1 MLTDASQ
8 TLPPQ
13 PGRRRLSVVVLGVVA
28 LFIVGQVTANI
39 WTDLLWFRSLGYEAV
54 WSTMFWTKAGL
65 AAVGITVA
73 FGLLWANF
81 VATDRISPRVNL
93 LAADEDDEMMERLSD
108 WLEPRLRRL
117 RLIVAATFAIPIGL
131 GQTVVAMDLLRFL
144 NPESF
149 GIVDPIYG
157 NDVGFYMFRVPFI
170 ADITAFLLS
179 TLILTLMTTVVLH
192 YFNGAI
198 KLEPGKAPQ
207 ATPGVK
213 AHVSVLL
220 AALALVKAVEY
231 RLDMYGLLQ
240 SNRGRVTG
248 ASFTDDTSQRF
259 ALQLLMAIMI
269 VGAILLIINIWRR
282 GWLLIGVAAATWLAV
297 SLLIGGVYPALVQQF
312 SVEPDEL
319 NKELPYVASNIE
331 FTRDAY
337 GLSDIEVKPF
347 SASQNLTA
355 ADLSENQATIDNL
368 RLWDPKVLE
377 PTYKSSQVLA
387 AFYQF
392 GDVDV
397 DRYVLDGVPTQ
408 VELAARELLPESDV
422 SENWVNQHLVFT
434 HGFGAVVSRA
444 NEVTQ
449 EGKPAYLV
457 KDIPPESTAPELEI
471 LQPRLYFGE
480 SFRPGSFVIAG
491 SQQPE
496 VDRPDEGNQSIATTS
511 YDGAG
516 GVRLET
522 FARRAAFALRFSDFN
537 TLISNQVTPDSRM
550 LMIPNIV
557 ERVATAA
564 PFLSV
569 DSDPY
574 LVILDGRLV
583 WVLDMYTT
591 SSEYPYAQ
599 FADVGR
605 LPLIDTRGPYL
616 PNRFNY
622 ISNSVKATVD
632 AYDGTTQFYVV
643 DEEDPLI
650 KSYQSIFPDLFS
662 SMADMPDGLE
672 EHFRYPDDLFRVQSD
687 IYKFYH
693 ETNPS
698 TFFTNSTPWDIAK
711 DPSTSATADIRGPV
725 AVQGTD
731 SNGNPSAVQLRQM
744 MPYYLLLSL
753 PDEEELSFISMQP
766 FTPLDKEN
774 MISFLVAK
782 SDPGSYGELIDYQ
795 LPRDR
800 QFDGPSLVGQ
810 DINQDSDFSQL
821 RTLLGQEGSDFI
833 QGQMLVVPIDDSI
846 MFVQPIYLAGDE
858 GQIPEFKGVVVA
870 YKDNIAL
877 EDTLDEALAV
887 AFEGFQ
893 SGSSVVGSTEDL
905 PEGIQAI
912 LERVQELYSEAEAA
926 LAEGDLG
933 TYQSKID
940 EALQLV
946 EEALNTLDE

>member
-13 PGRRRLSVVVLGVVA
+13 PSRRRLSLVVLGVVA
-28 LFIVGQVTANI
+28 VFILSQVAANI
-39 WTDLLWFRSLGYEAV
+39 WTDLLWFRSLGYESV
-54 WSTMFWTKAGL
+54 WSTLFWTKVGL
-65 AAVGITVA
+65 AVAGVAIA
-73 FGLLWANF
+73 FGLLWVNF

-93 LAADEDDEMMERLSD
+93 LAGDEEDEVMERLSE

-117 RLIVAATFAIPIGL
+117 RFIVAATFAVPIGL
-131 GQTVVAMDLLRFL
+131 GQTVIAMDYLRFQ
-144 NPESF
+144 NYEPF

-157 NDVGFYMFRVPFI
+157 NDVGFYVFRLPFV
-170 ADITAFLLS
+170 ADVAAFLLS
-179 TLILTLMTTVVLH
+179 ALILTLMTTIVLH

-198 KLEPGKAPQ
+198 KLEPGKPPQ

-220 AALALVKAVEY
+220 AGLALVKAVEY
-231 RLDMYGLLQ
+231 RLDMYDLLQ
-240 SNRGRVTG
+240 SSRGRFVG
-248 ASFTDDTSQRF
+248 AFFTDDTSQRF
-259 ALQLLMAIMI
+259 ALQLLMAIMV
-269 VGAILLIINIWRR
+269 VGAVLLVANIWRR

-331 FTRDAY
+331 FTRAAY

-347 SASQNLTA
+347 AASQNLTA
-355 ADLSENQATIDNL
+355 SDISSNQATIDNL

-422 SENWVNQHLVFT
+422 SANWVNQHLVFT

-457 KDIPPESTAPELEI
+457 KDIPPEATAAELEI
-471 LQPRLYFGE
+471 LEPRLYYGE
-480 SFRPGSFVIAG
+480 SFLPGSFVIAG
-491 SQQPE
+491 SAQPE
-496 VDRPDEGNQSIATTS
+496 VDRPDEGSQSIATTS

-516 GVRLET
+516 GVQLESL
-522 FARRAAFALRFSDFN
+522 ARRAAFALRFSDFN

-550 LMIPNIV
+550 LMIPNVV

-591 SSEYPYAQ
+591 STEYPYAQ

-632 AYDGTTQFYVV
+632 AYDGTANFYVV
-643 DEEDPLI
+643 AEEDPLI
-650 KSYQSIFPDLFS
+650 RSYQSMFPDLFS
-662 SMADMPDGLE
+662 TMDEMPDGLE

-693 ETNPS
+693 ETDPS
-698 TFFTNSTPWDIAK
+698 TFFTNSTPWAIAK
-711 DPSTSATADIRGPV
+711 DPSTSATVDTRSAATAIVTDADGIRTEV
-725 AVQGTD
+725 V
-731 SNGNPSAVQLRQM
+731 VREM
-744 MPYYLLLSL
+744 MPYYLLISL
-753 PDEEELSFISMQP
+753 PEEEELSFISMQP

-774 MISFLVAK
+774 MIAFLVAK

-870 YKDNIAL
+870 YKDTIAL

-893 SGSSVVGSTEDL
+893 SGGTITDSTEDL
-905 PEGIQAI
+905 PEDVQGI
-912 LERVQELYSEAEAA
+912 LERVQELYGEAEAA

-933 TYQSKID
+933 TYQTKID
-940 EALQLV
+940 QALQLV
-946 EEALNTLDE
+946 EEALNTLDG

>member
-1 MLTDASQ
+1 MLTDASRIQ
-8 TLPPQ
+8 PPA
-13 PGRRRLSVVVLGVVA
+13 PSRRRVTLILVVLVAVFVVA
-28 LFIVGQVTANI
+28 QVFAGI
-39 WTDLLWFRSLGYEAV
+39 WTDLLWFRSLGFETA
-54 WSTMFWTKAGL
+54 WATTFWTKVVL
-65 AAVGITVA
+65 AIGGVVIGFAT
-73 FGLLWANF
+73 LWLNF

-93 LAADEDDEMMERLSD
+93 LSADDDDEMMERLTD

-117 RLIVAATFAIPIGL
+117 RIVVAATFSVPIGL
-131 GQTVVAMDLLRFL
+131 SQTFAAMNLLRFL
-144 NPESF
+144 NYEAF
-149 GIVDPIYG
+149 GVVDPIYG
-157 NDVGFYMFRVPFI
+157 LDVGFYIFRVPFV
-170 ADITAFLLS
+170 ANLSSFFLNVLV
-179 TLILTLMTTVVLH
+179 LTLMTTVVLH

-198 KLEPGKAPQ
+198 RLEPGKPPQ

-213 AHVSVLL
+213 AHVSVIL

-240 SNRGRVTG
+240 STRGGVVG

-259 ALQLLMAIMI
+259 ALQLLMAIM
-269 VGAILLIINIWRR
+269 VVVAVLLIVNIWRR
-282 GWLLIGVAAATWLAV
+282 GWLLMGVAAVTWLAV
-297 SLLIGGVYPALVQQF
+297 SLLIGGVYPALIQQF

-331 FTRDAY
+331 FTRMAY
-337 GLSDIEVKPF
+337 GLSDIEIRQF
-347 SASQNLTA
+347 AASQDLAAEDLIANQLTV
-355 ADLSENQATIDNL
+355 DNL

-397 DRYVLDGVPTQ
+397 DRYVLDGIPTQ

-422 SENWVNQHLVFT
+422 SVNWVNQHLVFT

-444 NEVTQ
+444 NEVTS

-457 KDIPPESTAPELEI
+457 KDIPPEALAPELEI
-471 LQPRLYFGE
+471 AEPRIYYGE
-480 SFRPGSFVIAG
+480 SFIPGSFVIAG
-491 SQQPE
+491 SAQQE
-496 VDRPDEGNQSIATTS
+496 VDRPDEGSQSIANNS
-511 YDGAG
+511 YSGAG
-516 GVRLET
+516 GVLLDSWPK
-522 FARRAAFALRFSDFN
+522 RAAFALRFSDFN
-537 TLISNQVTPDSRM
+537 TLISNQITTDSRM
-550 LMIPNIV
+550 LMIPNVV
-557 ERVATAA
+557 ERVSTAA

-574 LVILDGRLV
+574 LVILDGRLL
-583 WVLDMYTT
+583 WVVDMYTT
-591 SSEYPYAQ
+591 SAQFPYAE

-605 LPLIDTRGPYL
+605 LPAIAARGPYL
-616 PNRFNY
+616 PNSFNY

-632 AYDGTTQFYVV
+632 AYDGTTSFYVV
-643 DEEDPLI
+643 DDTDPLI
-650 KSYQSIFPDLFS
+650 LSYVAIFPDLFS
-662 SMADMPDGLE
+662 SMADLPDGLE

-693 ETNPS
+693 ETDPA
-698 TFFTNSTPWDIAK
+698 TFFNQSTPWAIAK
-711 DPSTSATADIRGPV
+711 DPSTSATSAIRGPI
-725 AVQGTD
+725 AVDTTD
-731 SNGNPSAVQLRQM
+731 SNGIITRSELRQM

-753 PDEEELSFISMQP
+753 PGEEELSFISMQP

-833 QGQMLVVPIDDSI
+833 QGQMLVVPIEDSI
-846 MFVQPIYLAGDE
+846 IFVQPIYLAGEE

-870 YKDNIAL
+870 YDDNIAL
-877 EDTLDEALAV
+877 EDTLDEALGV
-887 AFEGFQ
+887 AFEGYV
-893 SGSSVVGSTEDL
+893 SGSVPAEVIEDL
-905 PEGIQAI
+905 PEDVQGI
-912 LERVQELYSEAEAA
+912 LEKARDLYTEADEA
-926 LAEGDLG
+926 LATGDLG
-933 TYQSKID
+933 TYQSKIN
-940 EALQLV
+940 EAAQLV
-946 EEALNTLDE
+946 EEALSLLAE